1 MIEMQ
6 ECKSRFY
13 KIVLRFDFLFV
24 IDYIDL
30 MIEVEKMEKYLGYD
44 KWI

>member
-6 ECKSRFY
+6 ECKSRIY
-13 KIVLRFDFLFV
+13 EIVLRFDFLIV
-24 IDYIDL
+24 IEYIDL
-30 MIEVEKMEKYLGYD
+30 MIEVEKMEKKLGYD